1 MKCWRQIKSN
11 LHCIHLFLSLYHQ
24 INTLLALVPS
34 SYILHIDEGDEEC
47 AYYTPRD
54 EGSAYPSLLC
64 NKPAGHEVW
73 HLQPYFR
80 MARLRPLRG
89 YATLRAYSFSLSL
102 FFLFWIF
109 HQVPTWAG
117 PNGKRPCR
125 PPACPSRFPF
135 FFTQPAPLENMSG
148 EVQNSLVLL
157 AIFIYVTMPSRV
169 LWSRD

>member
-64 NKPAGHEVW
+64 NKPAGHEV
-73 HLQPYFR
+73 
-80 MARLRPLRG
+80 
-89 YATLRAYSFSLSL
+89 
-102 FFLFWIF
+102 
-109 HQVPTWAG
+109 
-117 PNGKRPCR
+117 
-125 PPACPSRFPF
+125 
-135 FFTQPAPLENMSG
+135 
-148 EVQNSLVLL
+148 
-157 AIFIYVTMPSRV
+157 
-169 LWSRD
+169 